1 MAGWFSS
8 SNSALDEQIER
19 ATSSSLYARHP
30 IIPRRHKDANIRS
43 REDIALNLEISDT
56 IRSKTVQP
64 REAMRS
70 LKKRI
75 GNKNPNVQLATL
87 NLTDTCVKNGG
98 SHFMKEIASRE
109 FMDNLTSLLK
119 AYGAAAVN
127 EDVKRKILELIQS
140 WAAAAEGRPDLTYV
154 GEVYRTLQREG
165 YQFPPRV
172 EVASSMF
179 DTSAVRFRSWI
190 ANLRLRV
197 LIRRCSSHLN
207 G

>member
-1 MAGWFSS
+1 
-8 SNSALDEQIER
+8 
-19 ATSSSLYARHP
+19 
-30 IIPRRHKDANIRS
+30 
-43 REDIALNLEISDT
+43 
-56 IRSKTVQP
+56 
-64 REAMRS
+64 MRS

-109 FMDNLTSLLK
+109 FMDNLISLLK
-119 AYGAAAVN
+119 AYGVASLN

-154 GEVYRTLQREG
+154 GEVYKTLQREG

-172 EVASSMF
+172 DVASSIF
-179 DTSAVRFRSWI
+179 DTSAVSYFSFPAGLCCI
-190 ANLRLRV
+190 Y
-197 LIRRCSSHLN
+197 
-207 G
+207 

>member
-1 MAGWFSS
+1 MAPYF
-8 SNSALDEQIER
+8 
-19 ATSSSLYARHP
+19 
-30 IIPRRHKDANIRS
+30 IILTRRHVANFKS

-75 GNKNPNVQLATL
+75 GNKNPNIQLATL

-109 FMDNLTSLLK
+109 FMDNLISLLK
-119 AYGAAAVN
+119 AYGPASLN
-127 EDVKRKILELIQS
+127 EDVKGKILELIQS
-140 WAAAAEGRPDLTYV
+140 WATAAEGRPDLTYV
-154 GEVYRTLQREG
+154 GEVYKTLQREG

-172 EVASSMF
+172 EVASSIF
-179 DTSAVRFRSWI
+179 DTSAVS
-190 ANLRLRV
+190 
-197 LIRRCSSHLN
+197 
-207 G
+207 